1 MSGSGEVKAVWAVGL
16 ISVACDIFFF
26 VFVIFIGQGIV
37 FYETDKRKTK
47 ENYEILAHKLHAG
60 KWTRPI
66 FHGYVCFIDADL
78 RVVGYRGSL
87 VPKSKW

>member
-1 MSGSGEVKAVWAVGL
+1 MWAVGL
-16 ISVACDIFFF
+16 ISVACDMFFF